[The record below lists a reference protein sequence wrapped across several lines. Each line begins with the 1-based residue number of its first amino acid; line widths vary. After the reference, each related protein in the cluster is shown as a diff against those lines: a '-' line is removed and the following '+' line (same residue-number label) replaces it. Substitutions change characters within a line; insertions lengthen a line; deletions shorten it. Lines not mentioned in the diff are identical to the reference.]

1 MAVPSTIVDLSTTA
15 ASNSPAGADTVA
27 SGTGPDD
34 YLRALSAIVRREQAQ
49 ATATASATTV
59 DLGAITTGN
68 YVHITGTTTITGF
81 GTVAAGIER
90 TVVFDGALTL
100 THSASLI
107 LPGGANITTAA
118 GDCAVFRSEGS
129 GNWRCVVYMPAAGYQ
144 AAGSYQPLDT
154 QLTTLAAI
162 TAQQATDLAS
172 ISTFIGTLMDDADA
186 ATARATLAAE
196 PTLLAEYTVSG
207 AAVTSIQFTGLDINT
222 HKQYLIEFDWY
233 NPTASVADASLF
245 INNNTT
251 ATNYYTQVLNINN
264 ATLTGARNNT
274 NSVGAM
280 NTTKRGRYE
289 IRLSLVSDG
298 TNAYPALSSHGSYDS
313 GSTQAQT
320 IRTVSSITA
329 VANITQ
335 IDLTSSIASS
345 IGIGSVVRIY
355 RGDK

>member
-1 MAVPSTIVDLSTTA
+1 
-15 ASNSPAGADTVA
+15 
-27 SGTGPDD
+27 
-34 YLRALSAIVRREQAQ
+34 
-49 ATATASATTV
+49 
-59 DLGAITTGN
+59 
-68 YVHITGTTTITGF
+68 
-81 GTVAAGIER
+81 
-90 TVVFDGALTL
+90 
-100 THSASLI
+100 
-107 LPGGANITTAA
+107 
-118 GDCAVFRSEGS
+118 
-129 GNWRCVVYMPAAGYQ
+129 MPAAGYQ